1 MVKLLLIGLGL
12 FVFSC
17 DSSSPTEVTTQED
30 VICGYDDYEYLA
42 GCDYSLST
50 AGCPDV
56 YENQQFMLD
65 TIGRQ
70 YCIEAGYNISQSTNF
85 PGTYDVITSGTY
97 QNVLSFNVMI
107 PGQSAFNT
115 WNCDNIGYLNE
126 INPGEYTATENYP
139 IIHNLVC
146 E

>member
-1 MVKLLLIGLGL
+1 MVKLLLIGVGL

-17 DSSSPTEVTTQED
+17 DSKSPTELTSQEY

-42 GCDYSLST
+42 GCDYTLFT
-50 AGCPDV
+50 AGCSDIQ
-56 YENQQFMLD
+56 ENQQALD
-65 TIGRQ
+65 IIARE
-70 YCIEAGYNISQSTNF
+70 YCNKAGYNMGFGGF

-97 QNVLSFNVMI
+97 QNVLSFNIMI